1 MPTNATRTA
10 EEMNDTSC
18 LEEFINMFL
27 DLHGNDLVEILEMSE
42 LLRKD
47 ADK

>member
-1 MPTNATRTA
+1 MSTNENRNA

-42 LLRKD
+42 LLRKE
-47 ADK
+47 AE